1 MAIYRTDFLSN
12 PNVGLFGYA
21 GEGFCLLGE
30 HIPEEQ
36 VKKVR
41 KALGVGVHQVR
52 LCGTELIGVFCAGNS
67 SALLVPEIVFDNEF
81 EKLKALGCSP
91 AIIETELTALGNN
104 ILCNDTG
111 CVLSPDFPDDTVKQI
126 QKALKVPAVRG
137 TIGELHN
144 VGALAV
150 LSGSACV
157 VSPDATEGERKFIEE
172 TLGVRCVEGTANMGM
187 PYLRAAVLANSKGM
201 VISAACSGVEIANID
216 NAFFSNRNKPL

>member
-1 MAIYRTDFLSN
+1 MAVYRTDFLSN

-30 HIPEEQ
+30 HIPKKQ
-36 VKKVR
+36 VKKAG
-41 KALGVGVHQVR
+41 KALGVDVHQIR

-67 SALLVPEIVFDNEF
+67 NALLIPEIAFDHEF
-81 EKLKALGCSP
+81 ENLKKLGCSP
-91 AIIETELTALGNN
+91 VIIETELTALGNN
-104 ILCNDTG
+104 ILANDNG
-111 CVLSPDFPDDTVKQI
+111 CVLSPDFPDAAVKQI
-126 QKALKVPAVRG
+126 KKALGVQVKKG

-150 LSGSACV
+150 LSSSACV
-157 VSPDATEGERKFIEE
+157 VSPDATKEERKLIEK
-172 TLGVRCVEGTANMGM
+172 TLAVRCVEGTANMGM

-216 NAFFSNRNKPL
+216 NAFFSNAE